1 MDRVLKLIYN
11 ERYHINGYD
20 DYLLNGI
27 HPAVIKHIK
36 DNYTGTNVPRDA
48 IIDRIQSVN
57 KSDTW
62 SAFFRAGNFIG
73 YYVKHYPR
81 ENIVKI
87 DEIVDD
93 DESVYAFPVDVG
105 GSLDSV
111 FKQHSLHLDGVD
123 YTYYFIDTIDP
134 VVLNYIKTGKV
145 KLVFNCIHDPIY
157 FSDDLRLLEEYLNSI
172 GISSNNIFVIAGN
185 NYRKYFKEFPDS
197 KLNISSGF
205 LPLQQAGER
214 IDNYPM
220 ITSLGYMS
228 ELVREPDLN
237 NNQLR
242 PKKFLCFNRNLKPH
256 RYFLAYLALKLNL
269 LDTSYFSF
277 LVHTNDATGAID
289 HTLNFYTGDKEY
301 AQQMFDMVPYQL
313 DTRELPIEQLNG
325 FATNNNK
332 KEYYL
337 NSYIHI
343 TSESTFSEGDP
354 KNPFFSEKTF
364 HPIINLQPFI
374 YVGNPY
380 SLKALRDLGFKT
392 FHPIIDENYDNE
404 EDPQIRMEMIAKEI
418 EWFSNMSLHKVHE
431 LYYSLRDILIH
442 NQNHCKSYMR
452 HNPFETTINKIKN
465 HGN

>member
-11 ERYHINGYD
+11 ERYHIDGYD

-36 DNYTGTNVPRDA
+36 DNYTGTNVPRGA

-57 KSDTW
+57 KSNTW

-289 HTLNFYTGDKEY
+289 HTLNFYTGDK
-301 AQQMFDMVPYQL
+301 
-313 DTRELPIEQLNG
+313 
-325 FATNNNK
+325 
-332 KEYYL
+332 
-337 NSYIHI
+337 
-343 TSESTFSEGDP
+343 
-354 KNPFFSEKTF
+354 
-364 HPIINLQPFI
+364 
-374 YVGNPY
+374 
-380 SLKALRDLGFKT
+380 
-392 FHPIIDENYDNE
+392 
-404 EDPQIRMEMIAKEI
+404 
-418 EWFSNMSLHKVHE
+418 
-431 LYYSLRDILIH
+431 
-442 NQNHCKSYMR
+442 
-452 HNPFETTINKIKN
+452 
-465 HGN
+465 